1 MQCEDGDVA
10 VRTLEALPI
19 SAGMTLE
26 DNSLS
31 ELLRTISD
39 ALNGDRP
46 ALVPV
51 PRGPAGKAVRA
62 MAQPDVPLEEGA
74 DGEPVV
80 LVVPTSGSTG
90 TPKGVLLTRSALE
103 HSAIATHH
111 RLRRP
116 GQWLLAL
123 PLTHIAGLQVLIRSL
138 YSGLQPVSMDLT
150 KGFDPLRF
158 AVAEGEMGGSH
169 RRYTSLVP
177 TQLRRLLDGPIEG
190 REALAG
196 FDAVL
201 VGGAVLDPAL
211 RSRAVAAG
219 VRVVTT
225 YGMSETCGGCVYDGT
240 PLEDVEAC
248 VPDEG
253 GPIRLGGP
261 VVFSGYRLRPDL
273 TAAALQVED
282 GVRWHVTADTGWFDA
297 SGCLQIRGRLDDVVV
312 TGGEKVAPGAVES
325 ALAFSPDVRE
335 VVVVGVPDADWG
347 ERLVAVVVPSGS
359 SAPDLAT
366 LRTFAA
372 RNLPPYALPRQLVV
386 VARIPTLRSG
396 KPDRRSLRQRARD
409 QADMNPGMDL

>member
-1 MQCEDGDVA
+1 MVA
-10 VRTLEALPI
+10 RNLEPLPI
-19 SAGMTLE
+19 SAGMTLGV
-26 DNSLS
+26 NSLS

-62 MAQPDVPLEEGA
+62 MAQPGVPLEEGA
-74 DGEPVV
+74 GGEPVV

-90 TPKGVLLTRSALE
+90 PPKGVLLTRSALE
-103 HSAIATHH
+103 YSATATHH
-111 RLRRP
+111 RLGGP

-138 YSGLQPVSMDLT
+138 HSGLQPVPMDLT

-158 AVAEGEMGGSH
+158 AVAEGKMGGSH
-169 RRYTSLVP
+169 RRYTALVP
-177 TQLRRLLDGPIEG
+177 TQLRRLLDGPPEG

-201 VGGAVLDPAL
+201 VGGALLDPAL

-225 YGMSETCGGCVYDGT
+225 YGMSETCGGCVYDGV
-240 PLEDVEAC
+240 PLEGVEIDLPEA
-248 VPDEG
+248 G
-253 GPIRLGGP
+253 GRVRLGGP

-273 TAAALQVED
+273 TAAVLQVEN
-282 GVRWHVTADTGWFDA
+282 GKRWHVTADSGWFDT
-297 SGCLQIRGRLDDVVV
+297 SGRLQIRGRLDDMVV
-312 TGGEKVAPGAVES
+312 TGGENVATGAVES
-325 ALAFSPDVRE
+325 ALALSPDVRE
-335 VVVVGVPDADWG
+335 VVVVGVPDAEWG

-359 SAPDLAT
+359 LAPDLAT

-372 RNLPPYALPRQLVV
+372 RNLPPYALPRQLVLV
-386 VARIPTLRSG
+386 RTIPMLRSG
-396 KPDRRSLRQRARD
+396 KPDRIALRRRALNAAAPED
-409 QADMNPGMDL
+409 AH

>member
-1 MQCEDGDVA
+1 MVNVLA
-10 VRTLEALPI
+10 RNLEPLPI
-19 SAGMTLE
+19 SAGMTL
-26 DNSLS
+26 DQKSLD
-31 ELLRTISD
+31 EVLRAISD

-169 RRYTSLVP
+169 RRYTALVP

-225 YGMSETCGGCVYDGT
+225 YGGSETCGGCVYDGT

-312 TGGEKVAPGAVES
+312 TGGENVAPGAVE
-325 ALAFSPDVRE
+325 AVLAFAADIRE
-335 VVVVGVPDADWG
+335 VVVVGVPDPEWG
-347 ERLVAVVVPSGS
+347 ERLVAVVVP
-359 SAPDLAT
+359 AIATAPPDLAA
-366 LRTFAA
+366 LRAFGA
-372 RNLPPYALPRQLVV
+372 RELPPYALPRQLVLV
-386 VARIPTLRSG
+386 QRIPTLRSG
-396 KPDRRSLRQRARD
+396 KPDRRSLQQRARD
-409 QADMNPGMDL
+409 QADVSPGMDL